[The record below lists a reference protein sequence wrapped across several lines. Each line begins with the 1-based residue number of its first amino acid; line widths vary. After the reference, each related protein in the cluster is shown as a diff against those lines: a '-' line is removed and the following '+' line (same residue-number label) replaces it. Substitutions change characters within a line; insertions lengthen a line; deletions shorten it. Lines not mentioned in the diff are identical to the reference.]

1 MLVISSVNV
10 YVQEAALV
18 EVRAASCAR
27 ADAAALIRWREQV
40 DQQGFKVLAYCNE
53 RDSVD
58 EQHQWREVRQPSVLQ
73 HHCGMQS
80 FASRC
85 DSRSITR

>member
-18 EVRAASCAR
+18 EVCSTCIAHMPYFRCTDWHA
-27 ADAAALIRWREQV
+27 QV
-40 DQQGFKVLAYCNE
+40 DQRGFKVLAYCNE

-58 EQHQWREVRQPSVLQ
+58 EQHQWREVCRTLI
-73 HHCGMQS
+73 H
-80 FASRC
+80 
-85 DSRSITR
+85 